1 MSKNNSNSNSK
12 SSTGSEGSRRGHGIK
27 EVELKGVQL
36 RQSQKKY
43 TTTILEN
50 QITFCTGPAGTS
62 KTFTACYTALLLLA
76 RKEISQIVLCKPIQ
90 EAGEKLG
97 FLPGDIA
104 DKIDPFMQSYI
115 SNITKIVG
123 AEIARTLVE
132 KEVIVFRPM
141 AYMRGDTFDKSLM
154 VLDEAQNA
162 TFKQLMLFVTRMGK
176 RSKVIVTGDISQ
188 HDISKRDVGLPSFT
202 DLMTG
207 IKGIG
212 HHEFTEKDIVRAKIL
227 QQVVKRYDKW
237 KLNHEPK

>member
-1 MSKNNSNSNSK
+1 MARQNSSNK
-12 SSTGSEGSRRGHGIK
+12 STASSDEPARRNGIN
-27 EVELKGVQL
+27 EAELKGVQL

-43 TTTILEN
+43 TNTILEN
-50 QITFCTGPAGTS
+50 QITFCSGPAGTS

-123 AEIARTLVE
+123 SAAARMLVE
-132 KEVIVFRPM
+132 KQMIVFRPM
-141 AYMRGDTFDKSLM
+141 AYMRGDTFDRSLM

-176 RSKVIVTGDISQ
+176 DSKVIVTGDISQ
-188 HDISKRDVGLPSFT
+188 HDIPKSTIGLPSFT
-202 DLMTG
+202 NLMVG

-212 HHEFTEKDIVRAKIL
+212 VHAFTEKDIVRAKIL
-227 QQVVKRYDKW
+227 QEVVKRYDKW
-237 KLNHEPK
+237 KETSDTK

>member
-1 MSKNNSNSNSK
+1 MSKNNSNNK
-12 SSTGSEGSRRGHGIK
+12 SSSGSDGPRRRRYGIK
-27 EVELKGVQL
+27 EAELKGVQL

-43 TTTILEN
+43 TNTILEN

-123 AEIARTLVE
+123 AEIAQTLVE

-141 AYMRGDTFDKSLM
+141 AYMRGDTFDGSLM

-176 RSKVIVTGDISQ
+176 DSKVIVTGDVSQ
-188 HDISKRDVGLPSFT
+188 HDISKANVGLPSFT
-202 DLMTG
+202 ELMTG

-212 HHEFTEKDIVRAKIL
+212 VHEFTEKDIVRAKIL
-227 QQVVKRYDKW
+227 QEVVKRYDKW
-237 KLNHEPK
+237 KENHEPK